1 MSISH
6 FIREIGRGK
15 HGARDLSRE
24 QAADLMGQVLDG
36 RVSDLQLGAFCIA
49 MRIKGETA
57 QEMAGFLD
65 ATAARLNTLPS
76 VQDRV
81 TVVLPSYNGSRR
93 LPLLT
98 PLLAWL
104 LAQNGLRVLV
114 HGGNTEDTR
123 VSTADVMQALGM
135 TMLTHLR
142 PLQANEIA
150 FVSTDVLC
158 PGLWQLLQVRRKIG
172 LRNSGH
178 SLVKLMNPVAG
189 PALLVAS
196 YTHPEYESSMMETLQ
211 LTQAHAMLLRG
222 TEGEPVADPRRMRK
236 SALLLNGLVHSIHD
250 PTDVSA
256 ADNPVFPIGLDAAAT
271 ASYIRSLMESP
282 STIPTPIQHQ
292 VTLLCKLAAEIY

>member
-15 HGARDLSRE
+15 QGARDLSRE
-24 QAADLMGQVLDG
+24 QAAELMGQVLDG
-36 RVSDLQLGAFCIA
+36 KVSDLQLGAFCIA

-76 VQDRV
+76 AQGQL

-104 LAQNGLRVLV
+104 LAQQGLRVLV

-135 TMLTHLR
+135 TQLKQWR

-150 FVSTDVLC
+150 FVPTEVLC
-158 PGLWQLLQVRRKIG
+158 PGLWQLLQIRRAVG

-196 YTHPEYESSMMETLQ
+196 YTHPEYEASMLETLQ
-211 LTQAHAMLLRG
+211 LTKAHAMLLRG

-236 SALLLNGLVHSIHD
+236 STLLLNGLVHDIHD
-250 PTDVSA
+250 PYDMAS
-256 ADNPVFPIGLDAAAT
+256 ADNPAFPTGLDAAAT
-271 ASYIRSLMESP
+271 AQYIRSMIEAP
-282 STIPTPIQHQ
+282 SSIPTPIQHQ
-292 VTLLCKLAAEIY
+292 VSLLCKLATAIC

>member
-15 HGARDLSRE
+15 QGARDLSRE
-24 QAADLMGQVLDG
+24 QAAELMGQVLDG
-36 RVSDLQLGAFCIA
+36 KVSDLQLGAFCIA

-76 VQDRV
+76 AQGQL

-104 LAQNGLRVLV
+104 LAQQGLRVLV

-135 TMLTHLR
+135 TQLNQLR

-150 FVSTDVLC
+150 FVPTEVLC
-158 PGLWQLLQVRRKIG
+158 PGLWQLLQIRRAVG

-196 YTHPEYESSMMETLQ
+196 YTHPEYEASMLETLQ
-211 LTQAHAMLLRG
+211 LTKAHAMLLRG

-236 SALLLNGLVHSIHD
+236 STLLLNGLVHDIHD
-250 PTDVSA
+250 PNDMAS
-256 ADNPVFPIGLDAAAT
+256 ADNPAFPTGLDAAAT
-271 ASYIRSLMESP
+271 AQYIRSMIEAP
-282 STIPTPIQHQ
+282 SNIPTPIQHQ
-292 VTLLCKLAAEIY
+292 VSLLCKLATAIC

>member
-76 VQDRV
+76 VQEHV

-222 TEGEPVADPRRMRK
+222 TEGEPVTDPRRMRK
-236 SALLLNGLVHSIHD
+236 SALLLNGLVYSIHD

-282 STIPTPIQHQ
+282 STIPAPIQHQ